1 MTQWLMKKSRI
12 ILAYILSLIF
22 IFILWIVLSKLI
34 NASLILPGPAAVF
47 KAMGALFKN
56 PAFFRAF
63 GWTFGRVVFSFVLSV
78 LIGTLLGVF
87 CGLSSFARHFF
98 ELPLAIIRATPVVA
112 FILIAL
118 FWFKSGTVPVF
129 VSVLMTLPIMTTA
142 VSNGFY
148 KTDEKLLGMAQTFNF
163 TKRQIF
169 RYIQLPSLI
178 PFFMNGMVSSFGLT
192 WKVIAAG
199 EVLSLPKNAAGT
211 MLQRAQVHLET
222 PTVIAITIILVTV
235 SFIIERL
242 FMLLVT
248 NFLKKRGSR

>member
-1 MTQWLMKKSRI
+1 MKKSRI
-12 ILAYILSLIF
+12 IIAYILSLIF
-22 IFILWIVLSKLI
+22 IFILWIVLARLI

-47 KAMGALFKN
+47 KAMGALLKN
-56 PAFFRAF
+56 PAFYRAF
-63 GWTFGRVVFSFVLSV
+63 GWTFGRVLLSFAISV
-78 LIGTLLGVF
+78 AAGILLGVL
-87 CGLSSFARHFF
+87 CGLSEFAHHFF
-98 ELPLAIIRATPVVA
+98 ELPLAVIRATPVVA

-148 KTDEKLLGMAQTFNF
+148 KSEQKLLAMAKVFSF
-163 TKRQIF
+163 SKRQIF

-178 PFFMNGMVSSFGLT
+178 PFLLNGMVSTFGLT
-192 WKVIAAG
+192 WKVITAG
-199 EVLSLPKNAAGT
+199 EVLSLPRNAAGT

-235 SFIIERL
+235 SFILEKL
-242 FMLLVT
+242 FMLAV
-248 NFLKKRGSR
+248 KKITHAQRGRE

>member
-1 MTQWLMKKSRI
+1 MKKSRAI
-12 ILAYILSLIF
+12 TAYILSVVF
-22 IFILWIVLSKLI
+22 IFILWIVLARLV

-47 KAMGALFKN
+47 KAMGALLKK
-56 PAFFRAF
+56 PDFFRAF

-78 LIGTLLGVF
+78 LIGTLLGVL
-87 CGLSSFARHFF
+87 CGLSSFARLFF

-142 VSNGFY
+142 VFNGFY